1 MEYRNKKIEF
11 IKHVQDTIKCE
22 GPEIAV
28 NVVNH
33 ELKAVRNVKNSPY
46 PEIYEDWIWALNR
59 TKKRIQ
65 SAIAN
70 PRNEKG
76 DMGLKKL
83 FDEEKR
89 IKRPGELQQNRRR
102 TES

>member
-11 IKHVQDTIKCE
+11 IKHVQDTIKYE
-22 GPEIAV
+22 GIAIKFI
-28 NVVNH
+28 NH
-33 ELKAVRNVKNSPY
+33 ELKAVRNAKNSPY
-46 PEIYEDWIWALNR
+46 PEIYEDWIGALNR

-70 PRNEKG
+70 PRNGKG

-83 FDEEKR
+83 FDEEKH
-89 IKRPGELQQNRRR
+89 IKNVWR
-102 TES
+102 TSPKRKKN